1 MAFALSSGVRVI
13 DVKSLT
19 VANDQSLR
27 FKRRPMAIAAELRPD
42 WKIGALLLI
51 LHLSSR
57 GGKSSLRRLHIL
69 NWALRSAK
77 NRAEFEQVRE
87 HHQPL
92 FSFQFRFEPAL
103 GRAINLA
110 VGEKYVDWVGG
121 DRLQIAPKGKRWVK
135 DILKDESVM
144 QEEREF
150 LNRIGKDITEAIAT
164 EMITVRIF

>member
-1 MAFALSSGVRVI
+1 M
-13 DVKSLT
+13 DEKSLT
-19 VANDQSLR
+19 VAKDQALR

-87 HHQPL
+87 HQQPL
-92 FSFQFRFEPAL
+92 FNFQFRFEPAL

-110 VGEKYVDWVGG
+110 VGEKYVAWVGG
-121 DRLQIAPKGKRWVK
+121 NRLQITPRGQRWVK

-150 LNRIGKDITEAIAT
+150 LKRIGKDITKGIAT
-164 EMITVRIF
+164 EMITVKIF

>member
-1 MAFALSSGVRVI
+1 
-13 DVKSLT
+13 
-19 VANDQSLR
+19 
-27 FKRRPMAIAAELRPD
+27 MAIAAELRPD
-42 WKIGALLLI
+42 WKIGAFLLI

-92 FSFQFRFEPAL
+92 FNFQFRFEPAL
-103 GRAINLA
+103 GRAINLG
-110 VGEKYVDWVGG
+110 VGEKYVEWVGG
-121 DRLQIAPKGKRWVK
+121 DRLQITPKGQRWVK

-144 QEEREF
+144 QEERVF
-150 LNRIGKDITEAIAT
+150 LKRIGKDITEGIAT
-164 EMITVRIF
+164 EMITVKNF

>member
-1 MAFALSSGVRVI
+1 MM
-13 DVKSLT
+13 DEKSLN
-19 VANDQSLR
+19 VASNQSFR

-69 NWALRSAK
+69 NWALRSSK

-87 HHQPL
+87 HQQPL

-110 VGEKYVDWVGG
+110 VGEKYVEWVGG
-121 DRLQIAPKGKRWVK
+121 NRLQITPKGQRWIK

-144 QEEREF
+144 HEERNF
-150 LNRIGKDITEAIAT
+150 LERIGKDITEGIAT
-164 EMITVRIF
+164 EMIKVKIF

>member
-1 MAFALSSGVRVI
+1 M
-13 DVKSLT
+13 DEKSLT

-87 HHQPL
+87 HQQPL

-110 VGEKYVDWVGG
+110 VGEKYVAWVGG
-121 DRLQIAPKGKRWVK
+121 NRLQITPRGQRWVK
-135 DILKDESVM
+135 EILKDESVM
-144 QEEREF
+144 QEERGF
-150 LNRIGKDITEAIAT
+150 LKRIGKDITEGIAT
-164 EMITVRIF
+164 EMITVKIF